1 VSRRRDMVKAN
12 DYFRDE
18 KGASGRQLVLMFLA
32 AVAVCAVF
40 FSLGFVVGYNHAP
53 LKGAPATENVGPS
66 GDIPPTLNAKAGG
79 SGAASQH
86 GVQTES
92 ISPTPDSVPPPE
104 RPQPLTPER
113 AEKVEPLV
121 DNSANKTVPKT
132 VVARSKPAALPRSR
146 PATSAPTD
154 SSSHFAVQV
163 MASRTRSDADNL
175 VNLLKSRGYPVYIV
189 TPEEAHSR
197 DQLYRV
203 QVGPFVTRVA
213 ADTTRDKLV
222 GEGFRPFV
230 VH

>member
-1 VSRRRDMVKAN
+1 MVKTN

-53 LKGAPATENVGPS
+53 SKGAPATENVSSG
-66 GDIPPTLNAKAGG
+66 GDIPPPVIPTAGG
-79 SGAASQH
+79 SGLASRQ

-92 ISPTPDSVPPPE
+92 ISQIPESVPPPE
-104 RPQPLTPER
+104 RPQPLSPEP
-113 AEKVEPLV
+113 AEKEQAPPV
-121 DNSANKTVPKT
+121 NTARKTVLNTSAAGSKLA
-132 VVARSKPAALPRSR
+132 VVARSRSASTVPAN
-146 PATSAPTD
+146 

-163 MASRTRSDADNL
+163 MASRTQSDAENL
-175 VNLLKSRGYPVYIV
+175 LNILKSRGYPVYMV
-189 TPEEAHSR
+189 TPQQAHTR